1 MRAVSIG
8 PSDDRI
14 SDKPLVIARGWHVG
28 AEGDYRAMGLV
39 RGTRSRPLVARGTRY
54 ALASLDVNLKQ
65 LGVSEPGKAG
75 N

>member
-14 SDKPLVIARGWHVG
+14 SDKPLVIARGWHGG

-39 RGTRSRPLVARGTRY
+39 RGTRSRPLGRA
-54 ALASLDVNLKQ
+54 
-65 LGVSEPGKAG
+65 EPATHLLRWT
-75 N
+75 